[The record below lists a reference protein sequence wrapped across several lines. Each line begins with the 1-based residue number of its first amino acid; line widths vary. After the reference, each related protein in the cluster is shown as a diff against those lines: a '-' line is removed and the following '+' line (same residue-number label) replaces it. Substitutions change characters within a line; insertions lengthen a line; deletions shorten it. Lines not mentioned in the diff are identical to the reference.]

1 LPVLNYFMAGQDLVT
16 WNLMAVGRRGV
27 GPFRLVVDHGAG
39 CITEHFDTVAGAL
52 AREGELEALLI
63 AARGA
68 HASERIPLIA
78 RRGEGEPAVP
88 GDAATRRLP
97 AMAVDPE
104 LVSPKQ
110 DAPTIL
116 VVDDDQTVTETFAL
130 ALQREGFNVRTAP
143 NAETGLREAATH
155 HADAIILDLRMPLIN
170 GIGFLYRLRGR
181 EEHRLTPVAIV
192 TGAIVDDSMAAEI
205 GELGAEV
212 RFKPL
217 WLEDVVQLA
226 RDLVSHPA

>member
-1 LPVLNYFMAGQDLVT
+1 LPVLNYFMAGPDLVT
-16 WNLMAVGRRGV
+16 WNLVATGPGGV

-52 AREGELEALLI
+52 AREGQLEALLM

-68 HASERIPLIA
+68 HVSERVPVVVRSGDGA
-78 RRGEGEPAVP
+78 VAVP
-88 GDAATRRLP
+88 ADPASLQRPALASDAE
-97 AMAVDPE
+97 AVP
-104 LVSPKQ
+104 LKQ
-110 DAPTIL
+110 GAPTIL
-116 VVDDDQTVTETFAL
+116 VVDDDQTVTATFAM
-130 ALQREGFNVRTAP
+130 ALQRDGFNVRTAP
-143 NAETGLREAATH
+143 NAETGLREAAAH

-181 EEHRLTPVAIV
+181 DEHRLTPVAIV
-192 TGAIVDDSMAAEI
+192 TGAIVDDTMAAEI

-217 WLEDVVQLA
+217 WLEEVVQLA
-226 RDLVSHPA
+226 RDLVGHAA

>member
-1 LPVLNYFMAGQDLVT
+1 VT
-16 WNLMAVGRRGV
+16 WNLVAVGRHGV

-52 AREGELEALLI
+52 VREGELEALLI
-63 AARGA
+63 AARGP
-68 HASERIPLIA
+68 HASENIPIA
-78 RRGEGEPAVP
+78 ARHGEGAPAVP
-88 GDAATRRLP
+88 GDTATRRVPATSPEPESVLP
-97 AMAVDPE
+97 R
-104 LVSPKQ
+104 Q
-110 DAPTIL
+110 GAPTIL
-116 VVDDDQTVTETFAL
+116 VVDDDQTVTETFAM
-130 ALQREGFNVRTAP
+130 ALHRDGFNVRTAP

-226 RDLVSHPA
+226 RDLVSQPA